1 MRPLTRRLAAAAL
14 AAVALLAAAALAHGN
29 AVARVTSISPG
40 DGAALAV
47 APAEV
52 ALALSGPPDVA
63 RSHVTVRDA
72 TGAVVNSDALTR
84 VGYDSLRQP
93 TAPGVPGDFTV
104 CYHVTFVDRGEVT
117 GVVHFSVGTGRAPTG
132 AGDAPHEH
140 GVDPFGAAL
149 LLLDGFVLLAAI
161 VVLRLKARPTRD

>member
-14 AAVALLAAAALAHGN
+14 VAVAVLAAAALAHAN
-29 AVARVTSISPG
+29 AGARVASISPG
-40 DGAALAV
+40 DGAVLAV

-52 ALALSGPPDVA
+52 ALALSGSPDVA

-72 TGAVVNSDALTR
+72 TGAVVNSGALTR
-84 VGYDSLRQP
+84 VGYDRLRQP
-93 TAPGVPGDFTV
+93 TASAAPGDFTV
-104 CYHVTFVDRGEVT
+104 GYHVTFADGREVT
-117 GVVHFSVGTGRAPTG
+117 GVVHFSVGTGRAPAG
-132 AGDAPHEH
+132 AGEAPHEH

-149 LLLDGFVLLAAI
+149 LLLDGVVLLAAI

>member
-14 AAVALLAAAALAHGN
+14 VAVAVLAAAALAHG
-29 AVARVTSISPG
+29 AVGARVTSISPG
-40 DGAALAV
+40 DGAVLAV

-52 ALALSGPPDVA
+52 AFALSGPPDVA

-72 TGAVVNSDALTR
+72 TGAVLNSAALTR
-84 VGYDSLRQP
+84 VGNDRLRQP
-93 TAPGVPGDFTV
+93 IAPGTPGDFTV
-104 CYHVTFVDRGEVT
+104 GYHVTFADRREVT

-132 AGDAPHEH
+132 AEDAQHHH

-161 VVLRLKARPTRD
+161 VMLRLKARPTRD